1 MPTPDSAGAAPD
13 AVGATHPRFADVLR
27 ELERQV
33 EVRRFPAAIRA
44 YAGSTPV
51 EACERSA

>member
-13 AVGATHPRFADVLR
+13 AVDAAHPRSADVLR
-27 ELERQV
+27 ELGRQV
-33 EVRRFPAAIRA
+33 EMRRCPAAPRA

-51 EACERSA
+51 EAFERSA